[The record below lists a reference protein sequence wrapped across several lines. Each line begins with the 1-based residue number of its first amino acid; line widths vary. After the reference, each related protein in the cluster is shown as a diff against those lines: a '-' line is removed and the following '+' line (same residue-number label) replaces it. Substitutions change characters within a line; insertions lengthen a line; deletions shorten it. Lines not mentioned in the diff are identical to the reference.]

1 MNYFEQSG
9 MTANDL
15 STLSWE
21 DYFQILNYNIDLIDN
36 NHVTPSYFYQRL
48 ELLTL
53 ARDTFINNHNLHHID
68 EYTRKIIAG
77 TNNTIFNAQF
87 NTNINGSLFGN
98 NAGAGFFSGAINANN
113 IYISKALS
121 IIPFTGEVIQ
131 THYDGFLEEF
141 QRAFPNGGFGPAVT
155 TRLLAMKRPDYFVSP
170 NGANAQG
177 IIAIFGPGITVHNY
191 WNQVVEVVRQMN
203 WWNSPE
209 PHIKSTYAYMA
220 WKCRAAMLDTLIYRG

>member
-68 EYTRKIIAG
+68 
-77 TNNTIFNAQF
+77 
-87 NTNINGSLFGN
+87 
-98 NAGAGFFSGAINANN
+98 
-113 IYISKALS
+113 
-121 IIPFTGEVIQ
+121 
-131 THYDGFLEEF
+131 
-141 QRAFPNGGFGPAVT
+141 
-155 TRLLAMKRPDYFVSP
+155 
-170 NGANAQG
+170 
-177 IIAIFGPGITVHNY
+177 
-191 WNQVVEVVRQMN
+191 
-203 WWNSPE
+203 
-209 PHIKSTYAYMA
+209 
-220 WKCRAAMLDTLIYRG
+220 